1 MCVSRSPATS
11 TRSMANDPGTLRTPH
26 RRWYISICTGLPI
39 FGTGFPGPAC
49 IPARKPFVA
58 VSAVPR
64 HSSSSSSSQSSRRGC
79 AHLARTTFFSSSP
92 CLRRAAAYRCGWRFF
107 AFYFPG
113 RLRASLLE
121 PRNDL
126 CDQLDSSFSL
136 APRHNSYPNCRLSS
150 FPPAA
155 RSPGSSSIRSAGS
168 LSPPDVASSLM
179 VVVLFVVFPPGPA
192 ASFPSLWTSIMRAN
206 ASTGRTSSGTL
217 AFLRFYDFF
226 FVKRKWI
233 TKFH

>member
-1 MCVSRSPATS
+1 MKDAEPSRSADDRRAP
-11 TRSMANDPGTLRTPH
+11 RTPH
-26 RRWYISICTGLPI
+26 RHWYISICTVGRFL
-39 FGTGFPGPAC
+39 
-49 IPARKPFVA
+49 
-58 VSAVPR
+58 VPDSPHR
-64 HSSSSSSSQSSRRGC
+64 LESHSSRLARSSSLVIVVIVTAIPSGVRSFSEDCLFSLSFPPPFPLPRC
-79 AHLARTTFFSSSP
+79 RT
-92 CLRRAAAYRCGWRFF
+92 YRCGWRFF

-179 VVVLFVVFPPGPA
+179 VVVLFVVFPLPSPQPPSRRCGHPLCELTLPRPDFVGDFGVPSTIS
-192 ASFPSLWTSIMRAN
+192 SFNAN
-206 ASTGRTSSGTL
+206 EL
-217 AFLRFYDFF
+217 
-226 FVKRKWI
+226 
-233 TKFH
+233 